1 MVGSTEAGIHII
13 PYQEQLGN
21 YNASMIVSAFRI
33 IIPYQE
39 QLGNYNELYDTEFV
53 YQIIPYQEQ
62 LGNYN
67 LNNFVVAGNSEQIE
81 EGAESVGKK
90 AANSKNKK
98 VRRT

>member
-1 MVGSTEAGIHII
+1 MCSFPILT
-13 PYQEQLGN
+13 
-21 YNASMIVSAFRI
+21 S

-67 LNNFVVAGNSEQIE
+67 HSP
-81 EGAESVGKK
+81 K
-90 AANSKNKK
+90 AARLSLLYHTKNN
-98 VRRT
+98 